1 MWNRRT
7 WLGLIGGM
15 ATARAF
21 ALSTNALELEAH
33 FEGDYLRIAIPR
45 FTFLDGTELAR
56 LKDGASVAYLAQLT
70 LSTTPNSLMPV
81 ARSVA
86 RFALSYDI
94 WEERF
99 QATRI
104 GSVPGTN
111 RSTAH
116 LSEQAVQDWCIDN
129 LTIDRSQIPSD
140 RSFYLQFDF
149 RAEDPRD
156 QSGIVGEPGINLTK
170 LIEIFSRPTRG
181 AQPRWLITAGP
192 FRLEDLRR
200 VRG

>member
-1 MWNRRT
+1 
-7 WLGLIGGM
+7 M
-15 ATARAF
+15 ASRAF
-21 ALSTNALELEAH
+21 AVSLNEPQLEAH
-33 FEGDYLRIAIPR
+33 FDGDYLRIAIPR
-45 FTFLDGTELAR
+45 FTFLDGKELAR
-56 LKDGASVAYLAQLT
+56 LKDGASVAFLAQLT
-70 LSTTPNSLMPV
+70 LTTAPNSLMPV

-140 RSFYLQFDF
+140 RPFYLQFDF

-156 QSGIVGEPGINLTK
+156 QSGIVGEPGINLTR
-170 LIEIFSRPTRG
+170 LIEIFSRPARG
-181 AQPRWLITAGP
+181 AQPRWFMTAGP

-200 VRG
+200 ALVGDLRTMGNR